1 MTLEQLRKKK
11 RKILKLAESF
21 GVERIMVFGST
32 ARNES
37 DNQSDIDF
45 LVEMKEGST
54 ILQRIGFK
62 LALEKYLKKEVDVIT
77 IKALKGQLSET
88 VRRDAV
94 RL

>member
-21 GVERIMVFGST
+21 GVESVMVFGST
-32 ARNES
+32 ARSES
-37 DNQSDIDF
+37 DENSDVDF

-62 LALEKYLKKEVDVIT
+62 LALEKYLKKDVDVIT
-77 IKALKGQLSET
+77 VKALKGQLSDT

-94 RL
+94 AL